1 MEKVKVIR
9 QIGKHGEQKEVTGVI
24 VRYSETIRIEGE
36 KTALVKY
43 DDNDEEYWHKVSKI
57 KFI

>member
-9 QIGKHGEQKEVTGVI
+9 QIGKNGEPKEVTGVI
-24 VRYSETIRIEGE
+24 VKYSDMIRIEGE

-43 DDNDEEYWHKVSKI
+43 DDGGEYWYKVSKL

>member
-1 MEKVKVIR
+1 MEKVKVMR
-9 QIGKHGEQKEVTGVI
+9 QIGKDGEPKEVTGVI
-24 VRYSETIRIEGE
+24 VRYSEMIRIEGE

-43 DDNDEEYWHKVSKI
+43 DDSGEEYWHKVSKI